1 MKINGLVVAPG
12 YDGDL
17 TPVASKCDELA
28 GASGR
33 IDVMQQLSDGWR
45 GICTTFA
52 AIEQAGIQVT
62 GRAEWLSV
70 GTVTVIGNSVMAR
83 GAAKFF
89 SGKGAAVSIAGP
101 SDNAAAKIARTV
113 GVRHVNWNAAHD
125 VKSDVL
131 VFADRGTTCGS
142 AKGQINPTLIHERSI
157 VVDLTVPLRESAFA
171 EEARA
176 RGAFYIDP
184 EQVFAIQ
191 LKLQFRHLTG
201 RDLSEDL
208 LLQELAK

>member
-1 MKINGLVVAPG
+1 MAGHLHNVRSDRAGGHTGNGACRMVVG
-12 YDGDL
+12 WDG
-17 TPVASKCDELA
+17 
-28 GASGR
+28 
-33 IDVMQQLSDGWR
+33 
-45 GICTTFA
+45 
-52 AIEQAGIQVT
+52 QV
-62 GRAEWLSV
+62 W
-70 GTVTVIGNSVMAR
+70 IGNSVMAR

-176 RGAFYIDP
+176 KA
-184 EQVFAIQ
+184 
-191 LKLQFRHLTG
+191 
-201 RDLSEDL
+201 L
-208 LLQELAK
+208 LY